1 MAAVPILYTFRR
13 CPYAIRAR
21 LAVNASG
28 IAVEMREV
36 DLRAKPRAML
46 EASPKGTVPV
56 LQLADGSVIDE
67 SLDIMRWALGIH
79 DPEGWLKI
87 SPDAHAE
94 AQALIARN
102 DGPFKQLLDRYKY
115 PNRPASR
122 DDGSPP
128 LPASHHRDE
137 AGGIL
142 ADLDARLS
150 RHAYLLGERM
160 SIADAAI
167 VPFVRQFAMVDRAW
181 FAASPWHALNR
192 WLDAIL
198 ASARFTAV
206 MQKQ

>member
-1 MAAVPILYTFRR
+1 MPDPVLYTFRR

-28 IAVEMREV
+28 VVVEMREV

-67 SLDIMRWALGIH
+67 SLDIMRWALTIH
-79 DPEGWLKI
+79 DPEGWLDMGA
-87 SPDAHAE
+87 DAHAE

-122 DDGSPP
+122 DAGSPP
-128 LPASHHRDE
+128 LPASHHRDA

-150 RHAYLLGERM
+150 RHAYLVGERM

-167 VPFVRQFAMVDRAW
+167 VPFVRQFAMVDSAW
-181 FAASPWHALNR
+181 FAASPWRALNR
-192 WLDAIL
+192 WLDAIV
-198 ASARFTAV
+198 ASAQFTAV